1 MTVSQSNWR
10 SSLASCPHTCAAR
23 SVCCQRIAHW
33 QYWRLCRPERKM
45 KWPSSSAPVLRN
57 SARRSSLMRTNEND
71 RQDARRPHRL
81 EAYVPLPGSVIRR
94 LLGLPGICNSIDL
107 YLRSLGQRG
116 DLDSGTGRGILFEIR
131 AINFVYGL
139 EIFQI
144 CEENRCLN
152 DVIKSESFSS
162 QNGCDVV
169 QHAPRLRRDI
179 AGNDLARLR
188 IERNLTA
195 AKEETSA
202 AHRLRVGA
210 DRRRRFIRGNDL
222 LHLADCSR
230 KSSGHNEWSRRVRKC
245 LGAENVLTSQDFCRA
260 GASPAE
266 PMSKRSACPTTTL
279 R

>member
-1 MTVSQSNWR
+1 
-10 SSLASCPHTCAAR
+10 
-23 SVCCQRIAHW
+23 
-33 QYWRLCRPERKM
+33 LCRPERKM

-131 AINFVYGL
+131 AINFVHGL
-139 EIFQI
+139 EISQI
-144 CEENRCLN
+144 GEENSCLN
-152 DVIKSESFSS
+152 DVIKSEPFGS

-179 AGNDLARLR
+179 AGNNLARLR

-202 AHRLRVGA
+202 AHSLRVGA
-210 DRRRRFIRGNDL
+210 DRPQPYPRKNASGVGQSTNEPAFAWIDRSHLIPCRPVQGRFLTNFSKNQHPSQGRNSSIPGYARLGLDGKQCQPEKYAAW
-222 LHLADCSR
+222 HL
-230 KSSGHNEWSRRVRKC
+230 
-245 LGAENVLTSQDFCRA
+245 
-260 GASPAE
+260 
-266 PMSKRSACPTTTL
+266 KR
-279 R
+279 